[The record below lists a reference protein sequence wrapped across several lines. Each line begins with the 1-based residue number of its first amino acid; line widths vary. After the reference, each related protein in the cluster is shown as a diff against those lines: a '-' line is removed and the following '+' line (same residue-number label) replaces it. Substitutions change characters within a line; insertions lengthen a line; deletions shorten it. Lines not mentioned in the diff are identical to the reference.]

1 MPSCP
6 NTAPLRCLLI
16 VVGALL
22 VVLGTSAC
30 GRVAHPTSG
39 DTEGVYVDA
48 GPLTYQVQISRELN
62 AFNIEDKEYLSGV
75 TATPPTRDQEWFAVF
90 LWAKNET
97 HSAHVTTNSFE
108 IVDTIGNKYHPI
120 AINAAVNPYA
130 WTATTLKPLD
140 IYPKPDSTAYFGP
153 TQGGELLFK
162 LNGSIYSN
170 RPLTLEIYAAGQ
182 KRPTTVSLDL

>member
-1 MPSCP
+1 VSSRLK
-6 NTAPLRCLLI
+6 AALRRRLFL

-22 VVLGTSAC
+22 VVLGTTAC
-30 GRVAHPTSG
+30 GQIAHPTSS
-39 DTEGVYVDA
+39 DNEGVYVDA

-62 AFNIEDKEYLSGV
+62 PFNIEDKEYLSGV
-75 TATPPTRDQEWFAVF
+75 TAPAPAPDQEWFAVF

-97 HSAHVTTNSFE
+97 HSDHVTTNSFD
-108 IVDTIGNKYHPI
+108 IVDTIGKKYYPI
-120 AINAAVNPYA
+120 PINAAINPYA
-130 WTATTLKPLD
+130 WTATALKPLD

-162 LNGSIYSN
+162 LNNSIYSN

-182 KRPTTVSLDL
+182 KHPTTVTLDL

>member
-1 MPSCP
+1 VTSVPFRRLSV
-6 NTAPLRCLLI
+6 

-22 VVLGTSAC
+22 LLLATTAC
-30 GRVAHPTSG
+30 GRIAHPASG
-39 DTEGVYVDA
+39 DSEGVYVDA

-62 AFNIEDKEYLSGV
+62 PFNIEDKEYLSGV
-75 TATPPTRDQEWFAVF
+75 TAPAPTPDQEWFAVF

-97 HSAHVTTNSFE
+97 HSAHVTTNSFD
-108 IVDTIGNKYHPI
+108 IVDTIGNKYYPI
-120 AINAAVNPYA
+120 AINPAVNPYA
-130 WTATTLKPLD
+130 WTATALKPLD

-162 LNGSIYSN
+162 LNNSIYSN